1 MKRIVTYIVS
11 LLVLACAS
19 CTQTPVEVVPEAA
32 PGDVLHVEIA
42 VTVPDMPVVTTRS
55 VDPDGLGIQS
65 MTLLC
70 FDRDGIFLSR
80 VKPSA
85 FDVHTDQLSG
95 TLSASVP
102 GRTQIIHFLANQNLE
117 SSFNDAAN
125 RGRHENS
132 VVLELLS
139 TSARIVYWGRVSS
152 VQYGD
157 DNTPSD
163 GDLVATLKNP
173 VMLVRNMAKISFA
186 QGSVEVGG
194 ETVNVPF
201 SVTGFAVCNQNS
213 FGTVAPYHVETRSFL
228 WTPDSFYVTLP
239 RDLSKY
245 TDPEEVL
252 GTSDEFVFE
261 YANASDDQMY
271 VVVKGRNAGDAE
283 EFYYRVLLL
292 DNTTQEPLPIVRN
305 HHYRIVVKERL
316 EGGVRSF
323 AEAKTAPPV
332 NNVWIS
338 VEQEIPSVSDGTTT
352 LTVDKTFVVFSGQ
365 NVAGRRSVTFR
376 CNATERPEVR
386 WLSNDISSTDDL
398 SGYQFSG
405 GVGTISFTLLPT
417 AAGQQ
422 RRGEL
427 MIKSGKLQRTIRLLA
442 VSQFEFVPCWASTN
456 VDGATSGEAGE
467 QEVVLLFTIPD
478 DFPEELLPID
488 VLISANHITPD
499 PALQN
504 LRTVFRQDYL
514 KADGSLDPA
523 WGRDD
528 EEHDFKYVYTITR
541 DTLEQSYRRRVYFR
555 TALNADPDNLSD
567 HIVVENQYFA
577 PVEKTFTYTLNSGG
591 AITLENMGEYNRV
604 KYMLA
609 APKKDE
615 SVTVSFTLPQGIS
628 ADNQFLICT
637 ESLDPTGELQSD
649 GRWRQTD
656 GWLSEIT
663 DEDTGSSGRVLLF
676 EPDPVR
682 YSEES
687 VSLSAQLRTR
697 TARFEETVRVAGTSA
712 EGVSPPHVYKSTSFE
727 LASYNPFSFG
737 FTVGDSKDG
746 KVALDYAD
754 SGTDVE
760 VAFTL
765 ASRSGIGGQ
774 VVTPTGRE
782 FICYIDAPMLRLP
795 DRHPTEIVEVET
807 GRFEYTVA
815 ADASLG
821 TIRIPFVT
829 RSIVSEGA
837 VRIYT
842 DDEVIRFE
850 EEEIAIVNN
859 RMVGGLT
866 YVRDDFD
873 GPKPVPAGEF
883 VVFERMD
890 GTRIGAITVTEEGRY
905 SLRLRSEYA
914 FTWSQTKLRMYYR
927 VDSGEN
933 AGIYIWMGADGS
945 GFTLSELASNPDV
958 ELAAVSE

>member
-1 MKRIVTYIVS
+1 MKRIATYIVS
-11 LLVLACAS
+11 LLALACTS
-19 CTQTPVEVVPEAA
+19 CRQTPVEVVPEAV

-70 FDRDGIFLSR
+70 FDRDGLFLSR

-85 FDVHTDQLSG
+85 LDVHTDQLSG
-95 TLSASVP
+95 TLSADVP
-102 GRTQIIHFLANQNLE
+102 SRTQIIHFLANQNLE

-139 TSARIVYWGRVSS
+139 TSARVVYWGRVSS
-152 VQYGD
+152 VQLGD
-157 DNTPSD
+157 GDTPSD
-163 GDLVATLKNP
+163 GDLVATLRNP

-228 WTPDSFYVTLP
+228 WTSDSFYVTLP

-245 TDPEEVL
+245 TDPEELL

-271 VVVKGRNAGDAE
+271 VVVKGRNAGDTE
-283 EFYYRVLLL
+283 ELYYRVLLL

-352 LTVDKTFVVFSGQ
+352 LTVDKTFVVFPGQ
-365 NVAGRRSVTFR
+365 NVAGQQSVTFR

-386 WLSNDISSTDDL
+386 WLSNGISSTNDL

-405 GVGTISFTLLPT
+405 GVGTISFTLLPV
-417 AAGQQ
+417 GLGEQ
-422 RRGEL
+422 RSGEL
-427 MIKSGKLQRTIRLLA
+427 MIKSGKLQRTIRMLSI
-442 VSQFEFVPCWASTN
+442 SQFEFLPCWASTN
-456 VDGATSGEAGE
+456 VDGTTSGDAGG

-478 DFPEELLPID
+478 NFPEELLPID

-499 PALQN
+499 PELQN

-523 WGRDD
+523 WGIDD
-528 EEHDFKYVYTITR
+528 EDHDFKYVYPITR
-541 DTLEQSYRRRVYFR
+541 DMLEQSHRRRVYFR
-555 TALNADPDNLSD
+555 TALNADSDNLTD

-577 PVEKTFTYTLNSGG
+577 HVEKTFTYTLNSGG
-591 AITLENMGEYNRV
+591 AITLEDMNEYNRV
-604 KYMLA
+604 KYTLV

-615 SVTVSFTLPQGIS
+615 PVTVSFTLPDGIS

-637 ESLDPTGELQSD
+637 ESLDPVGEKQSD
-649 GRWRQTD
+649 GRWRQAD
-656 GWLSEIT
+656 GWLSEIAGN
-663 DEDTGSSGRVLLF
+663 TGSSGRVLLF
-676 EPDPVR
+676 EPDPAR
-682 YSEES
+682 YSDNS
-687 VSLSAQLRTR
+687 VTLRAQLKTR

-712 EGVSPPHVYKSTSFE
+712 EGVSPIHVYKSTSFE
-727 LASYNPFSFG
+727 LASYDPFSFG
-737 FTVGDSKDG
+737 FTVGDSQDG

-765 ASRSGIGGQ
+765 ASRSGVGEQ
-774 VVTPTGRE
+774 AVTPVGRE
-782 FICYIDAPMLRLP
+782 FVCYIDAPTLRLP
-795 DRHPTEIVEVET
+795 DNHPAEIAEVET
-807 GRFEYTVA
+807 GRFAYTVA

-829 RSIVSEGA
+829 RSIVSEGTA
-837 VRIYT
+837 RIYT
-842 DDEVIRFE
+842 DDEAIRFV
-850 EEEIAIVNN
+850 EEEITIENN
-859 RMVGGLT
+859 RMAGGLT
-866 YVRDDFD
+866 YMRDNFNT
-873 GPKPVPAGEF
+873 PKPVPAGEF

-890 GTRIGAITVTEEGRY
+890 GTRIGAITMTEEGRY

-927 VDSGEN
+927 IDSGED

-945 GFTLSELASNPDV
+945 GFTLSELASNPNIGLV
-958 ELAAVSE
+958 AVTE